1 MARSHFQLL
10 GEQSGIRGCELCQR
24 LAQVPVSERRRRRY
38 DELDIGVH
46 GLKQL
51 HHVASLAHCQLAV
64 ARAHDD
70 AHAKGASAADGT

>member
-1 MARSHFQLL
+1 
-10 GEQSGIRGCELCQR
+10 
-24 LAQVPVSERRRRRY
+24 
-38 DELDIGVH
+38 VH